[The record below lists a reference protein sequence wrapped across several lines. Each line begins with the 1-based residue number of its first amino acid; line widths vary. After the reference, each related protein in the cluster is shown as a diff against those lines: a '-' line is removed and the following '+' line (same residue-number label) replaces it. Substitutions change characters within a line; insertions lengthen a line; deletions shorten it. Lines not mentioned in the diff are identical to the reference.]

1 MEEIT
6 VTWTYAVKLW
16 WSWFWRTLVWTI
28 PAAICLGFFV
38 GLVSAMTGFSLSGY
52 TFLLNLAGTLIGMFF
67 GICAMKTILT
77 NHFNGY
83 RLALIKTDK
92 STSAIDT

>member
-6 VTWTYAVKLW
+6 VTWKYAAKLW

-38 GLVSAMTGFSLSGY
+38 GLVSAMTGFPLGEY
-52 TFLLNLAGTLIGMFF
+52 AFLLNLVGTLMGMFF
-67 GICAMKTILT
+67 GICAMKTIL
-77 NHFNGY
+77 NIRFNGY
-83 RLALIKTDK
+83 RLALIKTDE
-92 STSAIDT
+92 SASAINA